1 MKRKTSV
8 QRLAERL
15 EREHKLKC
23 NVATFERVYA
33 GHWQRSS
40 GAWSWWMED
49 HHDPNHARTMVGS
62 QFNVKQ
68 LLAAPALQL
77 THSICQI
84 EIDPA

>member
-15 EREHKLKC
+15 EREHQIKC
-23 NVATFERVYA
+23 DVSTFERVRA

-40 GAWSWWMED
+40 GAWSWCIND
-49 HHDPNHARTMVGS
+49 QHDEHHARTMIGS

-68 LLAAPALQL
+68 LLAAPSLQL

-84 EIDPA
+84 EIDPS